1 MKPFAWIE
9 EYINDKQ
16 KYIDTILENKKDDGL
31 CHISKNEI
39 AVKLEKSLS
48 TVNKKI
54 KAINKDE
61 LIIIENGKDTF
72 KIKKENF
79 KESKTVTNYLKL
91 LKYFSIEGNYEKN
104 EKEIIEETGIS
115 YETIHFFKSQIPIDF
130 RKSLKEEEL

>member
-31 CHISKNEI
+31 CYISKNEI

-48 TVNKKI
+48 TVNNKI

-79 KESKTVTNYLKL
+79 RESKTVTNYLKL

-104 EKEIIEETGIS
+104 EKEIIKETGIS

-130 RKSLKEEEL
+130 RKSLIEEL

>member
-79 KESKTVTNYLKL
+79 RESKTVTNYLKL

-104 EKEIIEETGIS
+104 EKEIIEETRIS
-115 YETIHFFKSQIPIDF
+115 YETIHFFKSKIPIDF
-130 RKSLKEEEL
+130 RKSLKEKEL

>member
-130 RKSLKEEEL
+130 RKSLKEEKL